1 MALGMGFR
9 CPAPKN
15 PSSTTLPINTATRAL
30 GKDEW
35 DALWKGCSR
44 ISPCSLRAPRVKSLL
59 PRAKSFSCTNK
70 SGLLPRAAALHHPR
84 VAVHHLCHRDE
95 LRGPRRHITCAEYFM
110 GERTASWLG
119 PAQKELLQQLET
131 SCWGAEGL
139 GMRRGPRAVAPPL
152 HPGPAPMPP
161 CALLAPSP
169 RARANGFPTKLL
181 TPKNPQHK
189 DGAGDRLDTKLF
201 VWQTR

>member
-1 MALGMGFR
+1 MGVPDCLGAGRGTDERSSPHGQSTATGFEGFLMALGMGFR

-30 GKDEW
+30 GKDKW

-44 ISPCSLRAPRVKSLL
+44 ISPCSLRAPRVKSPL

-119 PAQKELLQQLET
+119 HA
-131 SCWGAEGL
+131 
-139 GMRRGPRAVAPPL
+139 
-152 HPGPAPMPP
+152 
-161 CALLAPSP
+161 
-169 RARANGFPTKLL
+169 
-181 TPKNPQHK
+181 
-189 DGAGDRLDTKLF
+189 
-201 VWQTR
+201 